1 MDCNKEE
8 ATRARDIAEVKMQ
21 SRDFVGAKKLL
32 LKALNIFPDIENA
45 SHMLTVCE
53 VHCSAGT
60 LVNGQTDHYGILQ
73 VDLSA
78 DESLIRKQYRKFALL
93 LHPDKNK
100 FTGAEAAFKLV
111 GEAYKLL
118 SDHSSRQNYDVR
130 RRDQIRTASSW
141 KPSQNVGNAN
151 KYTAATFNVPKNQ
164 FTGLKQQVQQPSTT
178 FFSSQ
183 RFWTMCGF
191 CRNRFQYSHSWLNKE
206 VECKNCFRKFSASE
220 VSPQHIPLP
229 SSGFNWSRT
238 GINDTV
244 ISAQHSCNY
253 KSQTDASQS
262 SKPIPAAN
270 NGYSSRSKDERVGES
285 CGDGSTKHN
294 KEQSVKCSSGY
305 VRRMRS
311 RRVVVNS
318 SDSDSAESD
327 SAESDS
333 AESDSSDT
341 DSISEVDPT
350 VVKGSPTSSRYPRR
364 SNRSKM
370 NVTYEENE
378 SEDDDDFVR
387 PLKRLR
393 KFGSKNQDASSP
405 EVVINGVKR
414 QISETSISEDKVNG
428 EQTGDDPYEKN
439 LRREDDQGKGMI
451 AKSKE
456 AVGKKD
462 EKQDTSSAN
471 ANSSIDSRTRNLQA
485 GSSYSF
491 PDPELY
497 DFDIDRDRSKFSVDQ
512 IWAVYDNADGMPRFY
527 ALIQK
532 VFLTSFKLQYRWLE
546 SVPVST
552 AERVWVKAGL
562 PIACGN
568 FTLGE
573 TRITK
578 NQQMF
583 SHVISCEKIPGNTY
597 NIYPKKGEVWA
608 IFKEWDIGWS
618 SSVEIPNKYV
628 YEFVEVVSDFA
639 YGKDVSVSHLVKIKG
654 FLYLFTK
661 SLNKAITTI
670 PSGQLLKF
678 SHCIP
683 YYKICE
689 EREGIPRY
697 SFELDPAALPD
708 SIVKIVNTVSADDT
722 TEVLNKYGDPTTVK
736 DKLAGSA
743 ANNKISRQSENVFET
758 GSGVIRGG
766 IGGNL
771 DVLLNK
777 SDQAKEFQHVTSEMP
792 YNTESRRGE
801 TITHSKC
808 DPSNLG
814 AESNEKN
821 DENSSSSEEEHA
833 TSQFCNFHDARSEE
847 KFAQGQ
853 VWSLYSEIDELPK
866 YYALIKK
873 VQWEESGLIIIK
885 WLEFQPMTEKQKLW
899 SANGLDFGCG
909 RFKVLGGNGHYN
921 STSPFSH
928 MVCAKPIKKN
938 DLYEIYPNPGEIW
951 AVFKNWSLQWTS
963 KDIRELAD
971 FIVVEIIQREKYV
984 IKAMP
989 LTKFKN
995 YNCVFMSETGHL
1007 ETFDISQDECL
1018 KFSHRIPA
1026 FKLTHQESSQLTGY
1040 WELDPDSVPKILLTQ
1055 DF

>member
-8 ATRARDIAEVKMQ
+8 ATRAKDIAEVKMQ

-78 DESLIRKQYRKFALL
+78 DESLIKKQYRKLALL

-141 KPSQNVGNAN
+141 KPSQNVRNAQ

-183 RFWTMCGF
+183 RFWTMCSF

-220 VSPQHIPLP
+220 VSPQHIPPP

-238 GINDTV
+238 GINDTI
-244 ISAQHSCNY
+244 ISGQHSCNY

-270 NGYSSRSKDERVGES
+270 NGYSSRSKEERVGES

-318 SDSDSAESD
+318 SDSD

-405 EVVINGVKR
+405 EVVINGMKR
-414 QISETSISEDKVNG
+414 QISETSISK
-428 EQTGDDPYEKN
+428 
-439 LRREDDQGKGMI
+439 
-451 AKSKE
+451 
-456 AVGKKD
+456 
-462 EKQDTSSAN
+462 
-471 ANSSIDSRTRNLQA
+471 
-485 GSSYSF
+485 
-491 PDPELY
+491 ELY

-546 SVPVST
+546 SVPIST

-618 SSVEIPNKYV
+618 SSAEIANKYV

-661 SLNKAITTI
+661 ALNKAITVI

-683 YYKICE
+683 YYKISE

-697 SFELDPAALPD
+697 SFELDPAALP
-708 SIVKIVNTVSADDT
+708 
-722 TEVLNKYGDPTTVK
+722 
-736 DKLAGSA
+736 
-743 ANNKISRQSENVFET
+743 
-758 GSGVIRGG
+758 
-766 IGGNL
+766 
-771 DVLLNK
+771 
-777 SDQAKEFQHVTSEMP
+777 
-792 YNTESRRGE
+792 
-801 TITHSKC
+801 
-808 DPSNLG
+808 
-814 AESNEKN
+814 ESNEEN

-833 TSQFCNFHDARSEE
+833 TSQFCNFHDARS
-847 KFAQGQ
+847 GR
-853 VWSLYSEIDELPK
+853 SLH
-866 YYALIKK
+866 K
-873 VQWEESGLIIIK
+873 VRFGL
-885 WLEFQPMTEKQKLW
+885 
-899 SANGLDFGCG
+899 
-909 RFKVLGGNGHYN
+909 
-921 STSPFSH
+921 
-928 MVCAKPIKKN
+928 
-938 DLYEIYPNPGEIW
+938 
-951 AVFKNWSLQWTS
+951 
-963 KDIRELAD
+963 
-971 FIVVEIIQREKYV
+971 FIVK
-984 IKAMP
+984 
-989 LTKFKN
+989 
-995 YNCVFMSETGHL
+995 
-1007 ETFDISQDECL
+1007 
-1018 KFSHRIPA
+1018 
-1026 FKLTHQESSQLTGY
+1026 
-1040 WELDPDSVPKILLTQ
+1040 
-1055 DF
+1055 